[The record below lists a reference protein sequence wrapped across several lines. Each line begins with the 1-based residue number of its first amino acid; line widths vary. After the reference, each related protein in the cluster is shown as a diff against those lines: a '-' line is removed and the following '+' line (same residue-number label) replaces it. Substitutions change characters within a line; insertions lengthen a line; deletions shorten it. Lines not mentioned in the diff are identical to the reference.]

1 MRNLKRTFIAFTTV
15 LANRYSPQRSKNG
28 IVYLNTKDREKIKT
42 ILHAIATKTVP
53 VNSKEHREF
62 WRIAKNEW

>member
-28 IVYLNTKDREKIKT
+28 IVYLNTKDREKMKS